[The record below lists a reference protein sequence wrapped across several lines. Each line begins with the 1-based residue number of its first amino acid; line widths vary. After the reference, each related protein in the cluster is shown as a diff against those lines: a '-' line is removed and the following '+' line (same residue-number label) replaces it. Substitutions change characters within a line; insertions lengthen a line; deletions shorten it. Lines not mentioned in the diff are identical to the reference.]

1 MRILSTSDVES
12 ILTTL
17 TPSDLLASQAQ
28 VFKLFS
34 APPSPDVPST
44 STSSLPVHAAGQVDR
59 VQLPPR
65 MATFS
70 PEGRTLYM
78 PSYVDGLGSG
88 VKVLTRTAGGM
99 KTNMML
105 IAPEGGIEA
114 VVECK
119 ALTAVRNAA
128 GELGHWGKLTGR
140 KCLVPPGHRS
150 QTGEGDLLWF
160 GGSSESASDVVQG
173 PLARSPED
181 CGRPAGSGGTAGR
194 SC

>member
-1 MRILSTSDVES
+1 MRILNTSDVET
-12 ILTTL
+12 ILPTL
-17 TPSDLLASQAQ
+17 SPSDLLASQAH
-28 VFKLFS
+28 VFRRFS
-34 APPSPDVPST
+34 APPSPDAPST
-44 STSSLPVHAAGQVDR
+44 SDLPVHAKGQVDP

-78 PSYVDGLGSG
+78 PSYVHGLGSG
-88 VKVLTRTAGGM
+88 VKVLTRTASGM

-128 GELGHWGKLTGR
+128 GKLSMLWKADIRECAVFTS
-140 KCLVPPGHRS
+140 HR
-150 QTGEGDLLWF
+150 
-160 GGSSESASDVVQG
+160 
-173 PLARSPED
+173 R
-181 CGRPAGSGGTAGR
+181 
-194 SC
+194 